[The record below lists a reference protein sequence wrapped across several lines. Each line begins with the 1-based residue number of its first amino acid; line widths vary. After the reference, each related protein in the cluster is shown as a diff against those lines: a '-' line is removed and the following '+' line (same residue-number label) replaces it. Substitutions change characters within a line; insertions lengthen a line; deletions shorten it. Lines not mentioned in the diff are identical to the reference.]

1 MSGDPRPSAARARTE
16 QRAVPPGRRRRP
28 PRTPGTAIASLAALA
43 VLVVLLQAG
52 FLRARLRVEVD
63 RGGGG
68 RW

>member
-1 MSGDPRPSAARARTE
+1 SPQPGRARSS
-16 QRAVPPGRRRRP
+16 APAPPGRRRRP